1 MRVQTT
7 RFLNGIDL
15 EKKSKKLA
23 ELFDRIQRLPD
34 NWIGDSSR
42 SKRPLA
48 GALHHQ
54 IGGTRESK
62 RRCADRYL

>member
-34 NWIGDSSR
+34 NWIVIRVEASGLL
-42 SKRPLA
+42 LA
-48 GALHHQ
+48 
-54 IGGTRESK
+54 
-62 RRCADRYL
+62 RCIIK